1 MTLVDSNIIIYSYS
15 TQYEYLRSL
24 ILNDMIF
31 ISEISE
37 VEVLGYHQIT
47 SDEES
52 YFRKIFDLV
61 TIIIPSREVFEAAI
75 EIRRKHRLTLGDSI
89 IAATAVM
96 HGLSLYTRNLKDF
109 EKIADLNCIN
119 PIK

>member
-1 MTLVDSNIIIYSYS
+1 
-15 TQYEYLRSL
+15 
-24 ILNDMIF
+24 MIF